1 MLYTAV
7 SRDPHDRCNPL
18 LHRHGS
24 DWVGVTIGLGLAFVS
39 LLWTTQAA
47 GDVGDVMEDEA
58 QLATELVPS
67 KQDDEERSEKSL
79 GPPPMDCL
87 DGDARCPGVSE
98 VLAVERPMRA

>member
-1 MLYTAV
+1 MLFDIVVDFVYSTP
-7 SRDPHDRCNPL
+7 PHASFSKSSKPA
-18 LHRHGS
+18 S
-24 DWVGVTIGLGLAFVS
+24 E
-39 LLWTTQAA
+39 AA